1 MKKIIFAILT
11 VVAVGSFSSVANAQ
25 MMGGFSNSSADWNEV
40 VEHTSREEKEGKEL
54 GYELRKA
61 IVHAEMF
68 TRLTSKNS
76 RELVDE
82 LLKLEKMKPEI
93 AFRIAD
99 IVPLSNDEVRSIYA
113 KERYTLSEQELKQIL
128 DIISKYTWI

>member
-1 MKKIIFAILT
+1 MIVKKVISEELLTLPEVKTILDK
-11 VVAVGSFSSVANAQ
+11 VK
-25 MMGGFSNSSADWNEV
+25 E
-40 VEHTSREEKEGKEL
+40 ERETEGKEM

-61 IVHAEMF
+61 ISHVEMF
-68 TRLTSKNS
+68 SRLTPKNS

-99 IVPLSNDEVRSIYA
+99 ILPQSNDEVRSIYA
-113 KERYTLSEQELKQIL
+113 KERYTLTEPELKQIL
-128 DIISKYTWI
+128 EIIARYA